1 MALVA
6 KKKNMSEYSPRILHL
21 RYGII
26 VTDHKHCR
34 FVIARVDTE
43 DYPLVFLR
51 EWDDDT
57 EEGYEDYYTL
67 YESALTADEADE
79 ILNLLKNDEKRKAN
93 ALLKKYFKPE
103 GILCEFVGEIRLDD
117 AVPDAWYDVWKEID
131 GPITFRR
138 DYPGYYETDVE
149 EQGFL

>member
-1 MALVA
+1 MEKAV
-6 KKKNMSEYSPRILHL
+6 KKTDIPEYSPRTLHL

-43 DYPLVFLR
+43 NHPLVFLR

-67 YESALTADEADE
+67 YESALTAGEADE
-79 ILNLLKNDEKRKAN
+79 ILDLLKNDEKRKAN

-103 GILCEFVGEIRLDD
+103 GVLCEFVGERRLDD
-117 AVPDAWYDVWKEID
+117 AVPDSWYDVWKEID

-149 EQGFL
+149 EQGLW